1 MSSQNSKLF
10 ERVNDPLTDINEAW
24 SSARLKHITQ
34 INPDSLS
41 GDEPDDWE
49 IEYVDISS
57 VDSIGEIK
65 ETERM
70 PLEDA
75 PSRAQRFVQDGDI
88 IVSTVRTYLKAIAY
102 IEEPPSSL
110 VVSTGF
116 AVIRPND
123 EIQPRFL
130 WRVLQ
135 ADPFVEWIVANSK
148 GVSYPAINPSRLGDL
163 AIPIPP
169 AETQDAIVSF
179 LDDRTARIDAL
190 IEKNQR
196 LVELLEEKQS
206 ALVEKSVIE
215 GTNEREF
222 EANDRLE
229 VLEEHPTGWDVR
241 RAKTLFIP
249 RDDRGHDDL
258 PLLEVSLNHGVRL
271 REENEERTAWVAS
284 DLGDMKRVAPGD
296 IVYNKMRLWQG
307 AVDHSEYEGL
317 VSPDYTVLEPR
328 PEANPEYYAYL
339 LRTEAYK
346 TEVNRRS
353 YGLVDDRNRIY
364 WKQFGD
370 MPLLRPPR
378 EEQDEVVAQIQRSS
392 QQIEELQNKVQE
404 AIDLLKEKRQALITA
419 AVTGQIDVTDGP
431 EGE

>member
-1 MSSQNSKLF
+1 MTATTS
-10 ERVNDPLTDINEAW
+10 ERNI
-24 SSARLKHITQ
+24 
-34 INPDSLS
+34 
-41 GDEPDDWE
+41 
-49 IEYVDISS
+49 
-57 VDSIGEIK
+57 
-65 ETERM
+65 
-70 PLEDA
+70 
-75 PSRAQRFVQDGDI
+75 QRFELKEGDI
-88 IVSTVRTYLKAIAY
+88 LLTKDSEDWQDIGVPAFISEDLPGVVCGYHLFLSRPDEDVVFPQFLFWALKSRYVAYQFEGAATGVTRYGLTTRDVANAWIPCPGWQEQQAIA
-102 IEEPPSSL
+102 
-110 VVSTGF
+110 
-116 AVIRPND
+116 D
-123 EIQPRFL
+123 
-130 WRVLQ
+130 
-135 ADPFVEWIVANSK
+135 
-148 GVSYPAINPSRLGDL
+148 
-163 AIPIPP
+163 
-169 AETQDAIVSF
+169 F
-179 LDDRTARIDAL
+179 LDTTIARIDTL
-190 IEKNQR
+190 VEKNQR
-196 LVELLEEKQS
+196 LLKLLEEKQS

-229 VLEEHPTGWDVR
+229 VLEEYPTGWDVR

-328 PEANPEYYAYL
+328 PEANPEYYAHL

-370 MPLLRPPR
+370 MPLLHPPR
-378 EEQDEVVAQIQRSS
+378 EEQDEIVEQIRRSI
-392 QQIEELQNKVQE
+392 QQIEELRDKVQE
-404 AIDLLKEKRQALITA
+404 AIDHLKEKRQALITA

-431 EGE
+431 EGK